1 MDAYLD
7 LKLCHHLLCWKNNA
21 IHELI
26 FVGQETTYQQL
37 VKGKCGYV
45 GLINPH
51 PFENILSIRDF
62 QDVMCTCVTFL

>member
-1 MDAYLD
+1 MCDYGCLFGFKVMSS
-7 LKLCHHLLCWKNNA
+7 LVVLEKNA

-26 FVGQETTYQQL
+26 CVGQETTYQQL

-51 PFENILSIRDF
+51 PFGNILSN
-62 QDVMCTCVTFL
+62 